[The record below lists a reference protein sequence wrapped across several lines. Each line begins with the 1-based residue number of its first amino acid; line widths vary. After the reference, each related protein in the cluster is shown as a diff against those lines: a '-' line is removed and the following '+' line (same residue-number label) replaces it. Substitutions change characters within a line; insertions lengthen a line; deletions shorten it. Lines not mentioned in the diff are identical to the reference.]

1 MISRIWQVLQQ
12 RFCTCFL
19 CRGGMGRVTSLLQ
32 KERGKKKQRGEKAK
46 IKEYKKKK
54 KRRKKVEKKTQTSI
68 RAGEETGVVIYS
80 GSGRRGGKN
89 GQREKLDAATITHRD
104 SCPHRSCQNRY
115 RDDSKF
121 ILR

>member
-1 MISRIWQVLQQ
+1 
-12 RFCTCFL
+12 
-19 CRGGMGRVTSLLQ
+19 MGRVTSLLQ
-32 KERGKKKQRGEKAK
+32 KERGRKKQRRAKAK

-54 KRRKKVEKKTQTSI
+54 KKRRKKAEKKTQTSI

-80 GSGRRGGKN
+80 GSRRRGGKN

-104 SCPHRSCQNRY
+104 SCPDRSCQNRY